1 LAEVRLANRVVDMH
15 GDAKAAI
22 CAISLCAVSCLAVG
36 LFATERAAAQW
47 TGRADIAGRWRLHMP
62 SGAYCIMGFS
72 GAPETAHGTVAAMGF
87 CPPLLLARPRWLR
100 DGDRVV
106 ITDRRGDLLAD
117 LDVVGKG
124 YLKGHIASGE
134 YVSLNR

>member
-1 LAEVRLANRVVDMH
+1 MRGN
-15 GDAKAAI
+15 AKAAV
-22 CAISLCAVSCLAVG
+22 CAVSIGAVSCLASLVG
-36 LFATERAAAQW
+36 TERAAAQW

-87 CPPLLLARPRWLR
+87 CPPLFLTHPRWLR

-106 ITDRRGDLLAD
+106 ITNRRGDALAD
-117 LDVVGKG
+117 LAVVGKG
-124 YLKGHIASGE
+124 YLKGQIATGQP
-134 YVSLNR
+134 VMLVR